1 MPLWRLKMSLIA
13 NQKESATQFDWEK
26 LQDQLSDEDLAEI
39 SLQKVAVN
47 LAALMAF
54 EGKTRSEMAQLLNV
68 SKANITRL
76 LNKTNIETKS
86 IFSFAKALGYDFE
99 IVFKKQD
106 KPACGQPWNRAEKLL
121 IQVNAEDVSS
131 LYQHRLIHHEVYVQK
146 MTVSHEIKKDKKS
159 VGKNAEKSFKS
170 SKQFMVREIA

>member
-47 LAALMAF
+47 LAALMAL

-106 KPACGQPWNRAEKLL
+106 WIFL
-121 IQVNAEDVSS
+121 
-131 LYQHRLIHHEVYVQK
+131 H
-146 MTVSHEIKKDKKS
+146 
-159 VGKNAEKSFKS
+159 
-170 SKQFMVREIA
+170 

>member
-1 MPLWRLKMSLIA
+1 MSLIA

-68 SKANITRL
+68 SKANI
-76 LNKTNIETKS
+76 ETKS

-106 KPACGQPWNRAEKLL
+106 WPACGQPWNRAEKLL

-131 LYQHRLIHHEVYVQK
+131 LYQHRLIHHDVYVQK

-159 VGKNAEKSFKS
+159 VGKNAEKSFNKS
-170 SKQFMVREIA
+170 AKQFMVWEIA